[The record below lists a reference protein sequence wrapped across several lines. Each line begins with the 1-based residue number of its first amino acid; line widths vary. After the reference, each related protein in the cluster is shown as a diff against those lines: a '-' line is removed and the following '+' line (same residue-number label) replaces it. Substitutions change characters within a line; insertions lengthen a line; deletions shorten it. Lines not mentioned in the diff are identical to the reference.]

1 MPPAG
6 VADFWRI
13 SERWRAAG
21 QGCPNRRQKLAQKLG
36 KLNLTG
42 LARLDGRPA
51 RRHGAAMS
59 LARFDVAIIGGGPV
73 GALLALALGK
83 AGLRIALIDRTAP
96 PVMQSA
102 AYDGRATA
110 VALGSQRILKGLGL
124 WQRLAEAAGPILD
137 IRVSD
142 GRSRLFLHYDHRSVG
157 DDPLGYIVENR
168 HLRAALA
175 TEVAAEP
182 AIVLFAPATV
192 TGLAADATGV
202 TLARAEGAE
211 LRATLVVGADGRGS
225 LVRRS
230 AGIAATEWQYGQT
243 ALVCSVRHDAPHHG
257 IAHERFLTP
266 GPLALLPLRD
276 PHRCS
281 VVWTERDATA
291 AALLALDDA
300 AFSAEMQ
307 ARFGESLGRIRIEG
321 RRWSWKLGLHH
332 ASRYAA
338 PRLALAGD
346 AAHGIH
352 PIAGQGLNLGW
363 RDVAALAE
371 VLVDARR
378 LGLDIGALAVL
389 ERYEAW
395 RRPDTLSLILATD
408 GLNRLF
414 SNDVAPV
421 RVARDVG
428 LGLVNRIA
436 PLKRRF
442 MRQAMGLA
450 GPLPRLVRGEVL

>member
-1 MPPAG
+1 
-6 VADFWRI
+6 
-13 SERWRAAG
+13 
-21 QGCPNRRQKLAQKLG
+21 
-36 KLNLTG
+36 
-42 LARLDGRPA
+42 
-51 RRHGAAMS
+51 MS
-59 LARFDVAIIGGGPV
+59 PDRFDVAVIGGGPV

-83 AGLRIALIDRTAP
+83 AGLAVALIDRTP
-96 PVMQSA
+96 PQIMQDA
-102 AYDGRATA
+102 AFDGRATA
-110 VALGSQRILKGLGL
+110 VALGSQRILRGLGV
-124 WQRLAEAAGPILD
+124 WPSLAGAAGPILD

-157 DDPLGYIVENR
+157 DEPLGYIVENR
-168 HLRAALA
+168 HVRAALA
-175 TEVAAEP
+175 RAVESQPNITVAAP
-182 AIVLFAPATV
+182 TTITAV
-192 TGLAADATGV
+192 TPDATGV
-202 TLARAEGAE
+202 TLARAEGAD

-230 AGIAATEWQYGQT
+230 AGIAAAEWHYGQT
-243 ALVCSVRHDAPHHG
+243 ALVCSVRHDEPHRG
-257 IAHERFLTP
+257 IAHERFLTA
-266 GPLALLPLRD
+266 GPLALLPLQD

-281 VVWTERDATA
+281 VVWTETIRA
-291 AALLALDDA
+291 AATLLALDDA

-307 ARFGESLGRIRIEG
+307 ARFGDSLGRIAIEG
-321 RRWSWKLGLHH
+321 RRWSWALALHH
-332 ASRYAA
+332 ANRYVA

-378 LGLDIGALAVL
+378 LGLDIGTLAVL
-389 ERYEAW
+389 TRYEAW
-395 RRPDTLSLILATD
+395 RRPDTLSLIVATD

-421 RVARDVG
+421 RLARDVG
-428 LGLVNRIA
+428 LALVNRLQ
-436 PLKRRF
+436 PVKRRF

-450 GPLPRLVRGEVL
+450 GSLPRLVRGEAL